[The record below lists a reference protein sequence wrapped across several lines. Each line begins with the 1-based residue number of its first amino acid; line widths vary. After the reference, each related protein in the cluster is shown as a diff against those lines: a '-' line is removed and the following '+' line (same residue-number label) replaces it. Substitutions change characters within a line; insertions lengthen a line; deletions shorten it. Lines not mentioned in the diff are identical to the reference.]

1 MSGMSGMQAYL
12 SRIREAMAALSID
25 GDTVHAT
32 LMLQYLEQLQRW
44 NRTYNLTA
52 IRDPERMLVQHVF
65 DSLAVI
71 PVLRQISTRQDKRV
85 VDVGSGAGLP
95 GIILAICEPGW
106 QLICV
111 DAVQKKT
118 AFIQQAAGILGLPN
132 VHAVHG
138 RIEAIEPLG
147 ADIVISRAFSS
158 LSDFVQISERHLSD
172 SGMMLAMKGHVLD
185 EEHDELVRHTD
196 WRIERVFPLQ
206 VPELDAQRCLIR
218 LGLKEPHDC

>member
-1 MSGMSGMQAYL
+1 MSGMQAYL
-12 SRIREAMAALSID
+12 PRIQSAMAALSMESD
-25 GDTVHAT
+25 AGVAA

-71 PVLRQISTRQDKRV
+71 PPLRQMACGQDKHV
-85 VDVGSGAGLP
+85 VDMGSGAGLP

-106 QLICV
+106 QLTCV

-118 AFIQQAAGILGLPN
+118 AFIQQVAGILGLSN
-132 VHAVHG
+132 VRAVHG
-138 RIEAIEPLG
+138 RIEALEPLA
-147 ADIVISRAFSS
+147 ADIVISRAFAS
-158 LSDFVQISERHLSD
+158 LSDFVRLSERHLND
-172 SGMMLAMKGHVLD
+172 SGMMLAMKGHILD
-185 EEHDELVRHTD
+185 EEHEELVQGTD
-196 WRIERVFPLQ
+196 WRIAQVLPLQ
-206 VPELDAQRCLIR
+206 VPALDAQRCLIR